1 MELKVGRLYE
11 WTVPFRPESSGAVTV
26 RLQKDLGNTV
36 FVEYNGE
43 VYPARTQ
50 DLTDTPQF
58 EPGDTVRYGQGWS
71 HSLYEV
77 QKITHTSSSD
87 ETLYY
92 VCPLD
97 VDENGDIGSV
107 NAAQELRSE
116 SDLVAVKHYH
126 VFGLYG
132 DDMARWHRSL
142 WAKDAQEAGVE
153 CQNGTNGEL
162 EVAVVLLVNG
172 SIEVQE

>member
-50 DLTDTPQF
+50 DITDTPQF

-71 HSLYEV
+71 HRLYEV
-77 QKITHTSSSD
+77 QKITHTSSD

-126 VFGLYG
+126 VFGVLNG
-132 DDMARWHRSL
+132 NRWRRAL
-142 WAKDAQEAGVE
+142 WAKDVDEAALE
-153 CQNGTNGEL
+153 CAKEFNGEL
-162 EVAVVLLVNG
+162 AVAAVLCGAVWIEEG
-172 SIEVQE
+172 S